1 MGRPSNTARRREEIV
16 SGLLRAMA
24 RRGYERASVQEIA
37 REAGLTPGL
46 VHYHFSTKLEVLL
59 ELVARIGR
67 LLGERFRRRLARAG
81 SSPRPRLFAY
91 IDAHV
96 GLGPDAD
103 AHAMACWVAIGA
115 EALRQPAVRKV
126 YERAVASD
134 LGGLR
139 DLLRDV
145 LRDEGRS
152 EERVTAMA
160 AGLRAAIEGAYQ
172 LGCAAPGTI
181 PRGSAAPMLRRMAE
195 GLIAAEPRRRRS
207 P

>member
-16 SGLLRAMA
+16 SGLLRVMA

-46 VHYHFSTKLEVLL
+46 VHYHFSTKQEVLL
-59 ELVARIGR
+59 ELVGRIGR
-67 LLGERFRRRLARAG
+67 LLEERFRRRLARAG
-81 SSPRPRLFAY
+81 SGPRPRLHAY

-103 AHAMACWVAIGA
+103 AGAMACWVAIGA
-115 EALRQPAVRKV
+115 EALRQPEVRRV
-126 YERAVASD
+126 YERAIAADVSV
-134 LGGLR
+134 LR

-145 LRDEGRS
+145 LRAERRS
-152 EERVTAMA
+152 EDRVVAMA
-160 AGLRAAIEGAYQ
+160 AGLRASIEGAYQ

-181 PRGSAAPMLRRMAE
+181 PRGSAAPMLVRMAD
-195 GLIAAEPRRRRS
+195 GLIAAEPRKGRS